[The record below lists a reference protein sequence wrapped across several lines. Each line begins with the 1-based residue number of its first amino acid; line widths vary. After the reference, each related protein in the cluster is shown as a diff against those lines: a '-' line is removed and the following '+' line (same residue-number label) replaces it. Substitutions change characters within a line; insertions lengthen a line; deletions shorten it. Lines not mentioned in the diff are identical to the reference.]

1 MRLSFITIIV
11 ILLSS
16 LCYAESSNKKYLF
29 VGVGAAKCYEYI
41 DKSKD
46 YITRDQLYHSW
57 ALGFMTAK
65 NTYAGV
71 DVDLTAISNEEQI
84 VIMKDYC
91 EKNKRS
97 FVADSVEYLMLEL
110 KKQQSKGD
118 K

>member
-1 MRLSFITIIV
+1 MKLSFFTIIF

-16 LCYAESSNKKYLF
+16 LCYAESSHKKYGF
-29 VGVGAAKCYEYI
+29 VGHGALKCYEFI

-46 YITRDQLYHSW
+46 YYLRDLIIHAW
-57 ALGFMTAK
+57 AQGFMTAK
-65 NTYAGV
+65 NTYA
-71 DVDLTAISNEEQI
+71 DLKLDLTSISNEEQI
-84 VIMKDYC
+84 VIMKDFC

-110 KKQQSKGD
+110 KEQQIKGD

>member
-1 MRLSFITIIV
+1 MRLSFFTIIV

-29 VGVGAAKCYEYI
+29 VGVGAAKCYEFI

-46 YITRDQLYHSW
+46 YHLRDMIYLSW
-57 ALGFMTAK
+57 AQGFMTAT
-65 NTYAGV
+65 NTYTGIS
-71 DVDLTAISNEEQI
+71 VDLTSISNEEQI

-97 FVADSVEYLMLEL
+97 SVADSVDNLMMEL
-110 KKQQSKGD
+110 KKQQVKGD